1 MLDVLF
7 PTGWHLLATSVA
19 LGGFVLTAGIW
30 IGNVNSDR
38 KSFKEFMHEVKIQLK
53 SLSESMHEVRIGL
66 ESLRKSVER
75 LNADNKSFRKSLG
88 EVKAKQLSLRE
99 SQRSFGESL
108 KEVKAE
114 QRSFGK
120 SLKEVKAEQRSFGK
134 SLKEVKAE
142 QRSFGESLK
151 EVKTNQTA
159 FWQSM
164 KQVEEKISNIPE
176 HLPSP
181 SVVEAQSPIQLS
193 KFGKKISENL
203 SVDKWAADHAVS
215 LVDKASEKQEFE
227 IFEMCVEYVGDQFDN
242 DLNFNRNFRKGAYE
256 VSTDVEQVKK
266 VYAVELRDALLALLD
281 T

>member
-1 MLDVLF
+1 M
-7 PTGWHLLATSVA
+7 
-19 LGGFVLTAGIW
+19 LTAGIW

-38 KSFKEFMHEVKIQLK
+38 KSFKEFMNEVKTQLQALLD
-53 SLSESMHEVRIGL
+53 SQSSFG
-66 ESLRKSVER
+66 ESLK
-75 LNADNKSFRKSLG
+75 
-88 EVKAKQLSLRE
+88 EVKAEQRSFGESLKEVRAEQRSFGESMRE
-99 SQRSFGESL
+99 VKVEQRSFGESL

-120 SLKEVKAEQRSFGK
+120 SM
-134 SLKEVKAE
+134 
-142 QRSFGESLK
+142 K

-176 HLPSP
+176 HLPLP
-181 SVVEAQSPIQLS
+181 AVVEAQSPLQLS
-193 KFGKKISENL
+193 KFGKKISDNL
-203 SVDKWAADHAVS
+203 SVDKWAADHALC

-227 IFEMCVEYVGDQFDN
+227 IFEMCMEYVGDQFDN

-256 VSTDVEQVKK
+256 VGTDVEQVKK

-281 T
+281 A

>member
-1 MLDVLF
+1 MNEVKTQLQALLDSQSSFGESLKEV
-7 PTGWHLLATSVA
+7 
-19 LGGFVLTAGIW
+19 TAGIW

-38 KSFKEFMHEVKIQLK
+38 KSFKESLK
-53 SLSESMHEVRIGL
+53 
-66 ESLRKSVER
+66 
-75 LNADNKSFRKSLG
+75 
-88 EVKAKQLSLRE
+88 EVKAE
-99 SQRSFGESL
+99 QRSFGESL
-108 KEVKAE
+108 KEVKAEQRSFGESLKEVKAEQRSFGESLKEVRAEQRSFGESLREVRAE

-134 SLKEVKAE
+134 SLKEVRAE
-142 QRSFGESLK
+142 QRSFGKSMK

-176 HLPSP
+176 HLPLP
-181 SVVEAQSPIQLS
+181 AVVEAQSPLQLS
-193 KFGKKISENL
+193 KFGKKISDNL
-203 SVDKWAADHAVS
+203 SVDKWAADHALC

-227 IFEMCVEYVGDQFDN
+227 IFEMCMEYVGDQFDN

-256 VSTDVEQVKK
+256 VGTDVEQVKK

-281 T
+281 A

>member
-114 QRSFGK
+114 QRSFG
-120 SLKEVKAEQRSFGK
+120 E